1 MLWEWSLNN
10 CSNTVMKARIR
21 GTVVNMR
28 TSYYIFGAYLGEL
41 ILSHSDNW
49 SKSLQNLNL
58 SAVDGRCTANATV
71 ETLKSIRNDESF
83 DLFWEKVLTHA
94 KRLDVNEPTLPRQR
108 SQPRSMQE
116 DYFGYGK
123 GKEAFHTCP
132 KDLLY

>member
-28 TSYYIFGAYLGEL
+28 TSYYIFGAYLVEL